1 MLIRAIVETVDTS
14 NATADIRPLDHPAA
28 LFTACPVLESCP
40 IETLAADVT
49 VLAQTFDDGT
59 AVILGAYGAAPRGAG
74 YVCVI
79 DQKSSGTNGG
89 TFTTGAWRTRTLNT
103 EQADT
108 DGLCSL
114 SSNQIT
120 LAAGVY
126 RCHISCPAWDVLSH
140 QARLYNVTA
149 TALVLQG
156 TTAYTNPS
164 AWSGGVQ
171 SRSFIIGQFTI
182 AAAQALEV
190 QHRGGQ
196 TANTYGFGPSSSM
209 GAETYTVAEFWRLH
223 P

>member
-1 MLIRAIVETVDTS
+1 MLIRAMVETVDTS

-28 LFTACPVLESCP
+28 LFTACPVIESCP

-74 YVCVI
+74 YVCVV

-89 TFTTGAWRTRTLNT
+89 TFTSGAWRTRDLNT
-103 EQADT
+103 EQADS

-126 RCHISCPAWDVLSH
+126 RCRIILPAYQTQRHKS
-140 QARLYNVTA
+140 RLYN
-149 TALVLQG
+149 
-156 TTAYTNPS
+156 TTAAAVILDGSSEY
-164 AWSGGVQ
+164 GVPGVNVQ
-171 SRSFIIGQFTI
+171 THSFIVGQFTI
-182 AAAQALEV
+182 AASQALEI
-190 QHRGGQ
+190 QHR
-196 TANTYGFGPSSSM
+196 TNTTSATVGFGVASNL
-209 GAETYTVAEFWRLH
+209 ATEIYTQAQFWRLK

>member
-14 NATADIRPLDHPAA
+14 NAQANIRPVDHPAA
-28 LFTACPVLESCP
+28 LFTDCPIIESCP

-49 VLAQTFDDGT
+49 VLAQTFDDGS
-59 AVILGAYGAAPRGAG
+59 AIILGAYGAAPRGAG

-79 DQKSSGTNGG
+79 DQKAQGTNGG
-89 TFTTGAWRTRTLNT
+89 TFSTGAWRTRTINT

-126 RCHISCPAWDVLSH
+126 RCHIGCPAWDVLSH

-149 TALVLQG
+149 SALVLQG
-156 TTAYTNPS
+156 STAYTNPS

-171 SRSFIIGQFTI
+171 SRSYIIGQFTI

-190 QHRGGQ
+190 QHR
-196 TANTYGFGPSSSM
+196 ANTTCASVGFGVAANF
-209 GAETYTVAEFWRLH
+209 GAEIYTVAQFWQLH